1 MRNWWNQMKFSWHR
15 SLGLL
20 WLLII
25 AHQWVSYTEPIWLR
39 QTTAV
44 VWAALITITV
54 IEIIIPVKVQIRLFI
69 EAAAIIYIVYRILIN
84 YGIYVA
90 DPWATTLPDRLQ
102 DIAVHMVPYI
112 WFALGASALL
122 LLSSWWASS
131 KRRILWFIGMNI
143 VALAALDS
151 FTSIVLWQEVAWTVF
166 AGMGWLVSQ
175 HLRSFQLQYPRGWVH
190 LLKYPT
196 KIVINI
202 AIVFSLVILIG
213 VNMPGVRPTLTD
225 PYTAWQEWNGIGKSS
240 GKGTVGTTKSEM
252 GSVSPTNNTSS
263 GYSLND
269 DQLGG
274 GFTFDYTPV
283 MTVVSDLRIYMRGE
297 TRRLYSGRGWVD
309 RDRLNR
315 GPLEAVDVG
324 EALESSVGSKVNTR
338 TLKQTV
344 TVLNNN
350 EFPVLFGTYSVSSV
364 DSLNGEKVGDG
375 LSWRSRDS
383 ELIWDVDGKKLAYLS
398 TFEVTSEV
406 PVIPVQELTTK
417 TYEEL
422 YKGNDLEKMFLQ
434 LPNDFPKR
442 VRELAEEITAEGKTP
457 YEKTALLQQYLQ
469 QTFPYTNNPDISRV
483 TSNDFVEGFLFEL
496 KEGYCDYYSTAL
508 VTMARSLNIPARWVK
523 GYAPGEQPEIP
534 MNPAQQQSGT
544 VNNNYT
550 ITNAD
555 SHSWAEVYFGDYG
568 WIPVE
573 ATPGFNIPL
582 LTQSEQTPEVEPEDQ
597 EEQAEPTPA
606 PVNNAQEDQ
615 GFHVGLWVV
624 VAAVVVLLSWAIFIV
639 WHRRFKLRFFMQQL
653 RNGRPLT
660 PDQKVVAETERW
672 VRYLHRKGMLK
683 EEHETLRE
691 AVDRWS
697 GERPAVADHL
707 YSLLTM
713 FEKAKYSPEVIEDKD
728 WQSVYTEALWVRRKM
743 RSKK

>member
-1 MRNWWNQMKFSWHR
+1 M
-15 SLGLL
+15 
-20 WLLII
+20 
-25 AHQWVSYTEPIWLR
+25 
-39 QTTAV
+39 
-44 VWAALITITV
+44 
-54 IEIIIPVKVQIRLFI
+54 
-69 EAAAIIYIVYRILIN
+69 
-84 YGIYVA
+84 
-90 DPWATTLPDRLQ
+90 
-102 DIAVHMVPYI
+102 
-112 WFALGASALL
+112 
-122 LLSSWWASS
+122 
-131 KRRILWFIGMNI
+131 
-143 VALAALDS
+143 
-151 FTSIVLWQEVAWTVF
+151 
-166 AGMGWLVSQ
+166 
-175 HLRSFQLQYPRGWVH
+175 
-190 LLKYPT
+190 
-196 KIVINI
+196 
-202 AIVFSLVILIG
+202 
-213 VNMPGVRPTLTD
+213 
-225 PYTAWQEWNGIGKSS
+225 
-240 GKGTVGTTKSEM
+240 
-252 GSVSPTNNTSS
+252 
-263 GYSLND
+263 
-269 DQLGG
+269 
-274 GFTFDYTPV
+274 
-283 MTVVSDLRIYMRGE
+283 
-297 TRRLYSGRGWVD
+297 
-309 RDRLNR
+309 
-315 GPLEAVDVG
+315 
-324 EALESSVGSKVNTR
+324 
-338 TLKQTV
+338 
-344 TVLNNN
+344 
-350 EFPVLFGTYSVSSV
+350 
-364 DSLNGEKVGDG
+364 
-375 LSWRSRDS
+375 
-383 ELIWDVDGKKLAYLS
+383 
-398 TFEVTSEV
+398 TSEV